1 MQITVFGATGT
12 FGAQLVP
19 QLRERG
25 HTVIAAHR
33 GSGVDTV
40 TGQGVAEAAEG
51 SDVLVDCV
59 NQLTM
64 NAQKAIDFFSHSSR
78 SIAEA
83 AAEQPGTSVAVL
95 SIAFRP
101 EAAESRIMGYYQGKA
116 MQERIYRRLVPDEQL
131 LMFRS
136 AQWFELVD
144 TMTVKAGP
152 LRFVPKMRVQA
163 LAVTEAARMMAEAI
177 DARERGTIEVAGPE
191 ISDFAEIARRLA
203 AARARKAGTRRS
215 KIVGIPLPG
224 PMARDGLIPP
234 SPRMS
239 DRTVDEWLRSV

>member
-1 MQITVFGATGT
+1 MQITVYGATGT

-51 SDVLVDCV
+51 SEVLVDCV
-59 NQLTM
+59 NRLTTK
-64 NAQKAIDFFSHSSR
+64 ARKAIDFFSRSSR
-78 SIAEA
+78 SIAGV
-83 AAEQPGTSVAVL
+83 AAEQPGTSAAVL

-101 EAAESRIMGYYQGKA
+101 EAAESPMMGYYQGKA
-116 MQERIYRRLVPDEQL
+116 MQERIFRRLIPDERL

-144 TMTVKAGP
+144 TMTIKAGP

-177 DARERGTIEVAGPE
+177 DARERGAIEVAGPE

-203 AARARKAGTRRS
+203 AARARKDGTRRS
-215 KIVGIPLPG
+215 KVVGIPLPG

-239 DRTVDEWLRSV
+239 DVTVDEWLRSV

>member
-1 MQITVFGATGT
+1 MQITVYGATGT

-25 HTVIAAHR
+25 HRVIAAHR

-64 NAQKAIDFFSHSSR
+64 NAQKAIDFFSRSSR

-83 AAEQPGTSVAVL
+83 AAEQPGASVAVL

-101 EAAESRIMGYYQGKA
+101 EAAESRLMGYYPGKA
-116 MQERIYRRLVPDEQL
+116 MQERIFRRLVPDERL
-131 LMFRS
+131 LLFRS

-191 ISDFAEIARRLA
+191 ISDFGEIARRLA
-203 AARARKAGTRRS
+203 MARARRDGTRRS
-215 KIVGIPLPG
+215 RVVGIPLPG

-234 SPRMS
+234 SPRLS
-239 DRTVDEWLRSV
+239 DKTVDEWLRSV

>member
-1 MQITVFGATGT
+1 MQITVYGATGT

-25 HTVIAAHR
+25 HRVIAAHR

-40 TGQGVAEAAEG
+40 TGQGVAEAA
-51 SDVLVDCV
+51 
-59 NQLTM
+59 
-64 NAQKAIDFFSHSSR
+64 
-78 SIAEA
+78 
-83 AAEQPGTSVAVL
+83 
-95 SIAFRP
+95 
-101 EAAESRIMGYYQGKA
+101 
-116 MQERIYRRLVPDEQL
+116 DEQL

-163 LAVTEAARMMAEAI
+163 LAVTEAARMMAEAV

-203 AARARKAGTRRS
+203 MARARRDGTRRS
-215 KIVGIPLPG
+215 RVVGIPLPG

-239 DRTVDEWLRSV
+239 DKTVDEWLRSV

>member
-1 MQITVFGATGT
+1 MQITAYGATGT

-25 HTVIAAHR
+25 HRV
-33 GSGVDTV
+33 
-40 TGQGVAEAAEG
+40 
-51 SDVLVDCV
+51 
-59 NQLTM
+59 
-64 NAQKAIDFFSHSSR
+64 
-78 SIAEA
+78 AEA

-101 EAAESRIMGYYQGKA
+101 EAAESRLMGYYQGKA
-116 MQERIYRRLVPDEQL
+116 MQERIFRRLVPDEQL

-163 LAVTEAARMMAEAI
+163 LAVTEDVR
-177 DARERGTIEVAGPE
+177 
-191 ISDFAEIARRLA
+191 
-203 AARARKAGTRRS
+203 
-215 KIVGIPLPG
+215 
-224 PMARDGLIPP
+224 
-234 SPRMS
+234 
-239 DRTVDEWLRSV
+239 

>member
-1 MQITVFGATGT
+1 MQITVYGATGT
-12 FGAQLVP
+12 FGTQLVGR
-19 QLRERG
+19 LRERG

-40 TGQGVAEAAEG
+40 TGRGVAEAAEG

-64 NAQKAIDFFSHSSR
+64 SARKAIDFFSHSSR

-83 AAEQPGTSVAVL
+83 AAEQPGTTVAVL

-101 EAAESRIMGYYQGKA
+101 EAAESRMMGYYQGKA
-116 MQERIYRRLVPDEQL
+116 TQERIFRRLIPEEQL

-144 TMTVKAGP
+144 TMTIQAGP

-203 AARARKAGTRRS
+203 AVRARKSGTRRA
-215 KIVGIPLPG
+215 KVVGIPLPG

-239 DRTVDEWLRSV
+239 DKTVDEWLRSV